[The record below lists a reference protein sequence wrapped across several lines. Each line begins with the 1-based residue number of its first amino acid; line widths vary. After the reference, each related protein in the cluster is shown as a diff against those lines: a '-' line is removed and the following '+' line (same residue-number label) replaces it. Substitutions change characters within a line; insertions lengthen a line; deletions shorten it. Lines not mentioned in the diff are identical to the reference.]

1 MNILLFDASDRVDE
15 LRIRVDDDRLRHL
28 VAVHRSAV
36 GDTLRVGEID
46 GRIGMATIE
55 ALGPQEAVLRVELQ
69 REPPPKLPITV
80 LLALPRPK
88 MLRRILRSVA
98 EFGVSELH
106 LINSARVEKSFWQ
119 SPLLQQERIRNYL
132 LQGLEQAGDTRL
144 PAVHLHKRF
153 KPWIEDEFPAL
164 AAGKSLLLAHP
175 GNHPPC
181 PSTLTAD
188 TLLAIGPEGG
198 FVPYE
203 VEQFEKAG
211 CEIVSLGPRILR
223 VENAVSALLGRFI

>member
-1 MNILLFDASDRVDE
+1 MNILLFDASDRIDE
-15 LRIRVDDDRLRHL
+15 LRIRVDDDRLKHL

-46 GRIGMATIE
+46 GRIGKATIE
-55 ALGPQEAVLRVELQ
+55 ALGPEEAVLRVELQ
-69 REPPPKLPITV
+69 REPPPKLPIIV

-119 SPLLQQERIRNYL
+119 SPLLQQESIRNYL

-144 PAVHLHKRF
+144 PAVHQHKRF

-181 PSTLTAD
+181 PSTLQAD